1 MMNDEFIDSDMKRV
15 PMTLSPNPII
25 VKELRSRM
33 RGPRA
38 FLVLTGMLIFL
49 SAASYGLY
57 RLVLSTSYTTLLSPN
72 IGQTL
77 FVGLALLE
85 LMIISFV
92 TPAVTAGA
100 ISGEREKLTYE
111 MLLTTPLS
119 PGSILW
125 GKLIAAL
132 SYVLLLIFA
141 AVPLASLVFIF
152 GGVAPWE
159 MIKAL
164 IVLVTVAV
172 MLGVVGLFFSVW
184 LGRSGRATIMSYLF
198 VLLLFGAPLVA
209 FVVAAAFRQGIP
221 PRWILIPN
229 PMSVLF
235 SAILPALSTQGGMG
249 GFFQGMGMALGGN
262 LEQMNGMVTGVPR
275 PLYHYGLPLYAGLTL
290 ILYGLSTWLI
300 QPIRRWRL
308 SWATAGVALG
318 LLLALGGGTALA
330 FLTTADRY
338 TLSALPTPAPFMPA
352 PMPAVAVARPVEVRV
367 APTATPM
374 MAGDLAAA
382 DQASIYAA
390 MIEQLLSQDR
400 PDILFVVRTT
410 VDAKGDTT
418 APAAPPQE
426 LSPLVQE
433 AIEDALSSFAAT
445 IGWMNEWPTA
455 APELAVNDIAVVL
468 GNLHRVDGEILT
480 SATLHFADGRSRG
493 GSYRFVE
500 EGGDWTLTGEPRATW
515 SN

>member
-1 MMNDEFIDSDMKRV
+1 
-15 PMTLSPNPII
+15 MTLSPNPII

-38 FLVLTGMLIFL
+38 FLVLTGMLLFL
-49 SAASYGLY
+49 GGATYGLY
-57 RLVLSTSYTTLLSPN
+57 RIVLTTASYSPLLSPN

-77 FVGLALLE
+77 FIGLALLE
-85 LMIISFV
+85 LLIISFV

-100 ISGEREKLTYE
+100 VSSEREKLTYE

-152 GGVAPWE
+152 GGVSPWE
-159 MIKAL
+159 MLKAL

-184 LGRSGRATIMSYLF
+184 FGRSGRATIMSYLF

-235 SAILPALSTQGGMG
+235 SAILPAIPGQGGMG
-249 GFFQGMGMALGGN
+249 GIFQSLGMALGGN
-262 LEQMNGMVTGVPR
+262 LDMMNGMTSGVPR
-275 PLYHYGLPLYAGLTL
+275 PLYHYSLPLYAVFTL
-290 ILYGLSTWLI
+290 ILYLLSTRLI
-300 QPIRRWRL
+300 QPSRRWRL
-308 SWATAGVALG
+308 SWASLGIALG
-318 LLLALGGGTALA
+318 LLLAVGVGTALT
-330 FLTTADRY
+330 FVSTADRY
-338 TLSALPTPAPFMPA
+338 TLSVLPTPVPGAFA
-352 PMPAVAVARPVEVRV
+352 PMPPGGMAVRAVEVRA
-367 APTATPM
+367 APPIPASPATQSELSPEE
-374 MAGDLAAA
+374 
-382 DQASIYAA
+382 QASIYAA
-390 MIEQLLSQDR
+390 MIEQLLDADR
-400 PDILFVVRTT
+400 PDILFVLRTT
-410 VDAKGDTT
+410 FDAVGDTA
-418 APAAPPQE
+418 APAAPPQT

-433 AIEDALSSFAAT
+433 ALEDDIASFAAT
-445 IGWMNEWPTA
+445 IGWMDEWPTT
-455 APELAVNDIAVVL
+455 APALAVNDIAVVL
-468 GNLHRVDGEILT
+468 GNLHRVEEEILT

-500 EGGDWTLTGEPRATW
+500 EDGRWTLVGEPRATW